1 MKVLTVDDS
10 RLIQR
15 MYGLLFMKYKEC
27 EVTQAGNGLEALEIL
42 AEKDHFDV
50 IILDMN
56 MPLMNGL
63 QFLEKMKLNRHRHIP
78 VVVISTE
85 DKEKAALQAMK
96 LGAWGYLRKPFKSEE
111 LYMLVDQ
118 VMAGRAPV
126 LKTSKIW

>member
-15 MYGLLFMKYKEC
+15 MYGLLFMKYKNC
-27 EVTQAGNGLEALEIL
+27 EVAQAGNGVEALEVL
-42 AEKDHFDV
+42 SHDRDFDM

-63 QFLEKMKLNRHRHIP
+63 QFLEKMKELKHRHIP

-111 LYMLVDQ
+111 LYSLVDQ
-118 VMAGRAPV
+118 VMAGSAPV
-126 LKTSKIW
+126 LKTSRIC